1 MPVSKN
7 HNKKECHSK
16 KRKRYA
22 RHKFDQQRKW
32 EAMQQKELEKRRS
45 WNDKLREKF
54 KIKKEN

>member
-22 RHKFDQQRKW
+22 RHKFNQQRKW